1 MPRLSAKS
9 IAALLPPP
17 KGRLELVDTEAT
29 GLRFRLSAKG
39 AASWSLQVNVDGDKR
54 RFTVG
59 EYPAVGLSKA
69 REEARRLRA
78 EALSGHD
85 PIRAKRDLKAKAST
99 ALTTEAA
106 LVSYAALHL
115 ADLRSAE
122 EREIQLR
129 SALDA
134 YLDRPIAA
142 LARSELQG
150 AIDAKA
156 GQGHPV
162 AANRLRAALSHFAGW
177 CWRRGHIPDDIGR
190 ATSKAMRERPRE
202 RVLSLGEVRIIQV
215 HAEAMGA
222 PWAAFLQLLLLTAQ
236 RRGDVAGMLWE
247 EVDLPAALWSIPGLR
262 SKNRKAHA
270 VHLSAPALEILN
282 ALHVAAGRPSRG
294 LVFTTTGK
302 TPVSGFNRVKLRL
315 DAALTI
321 ARIEAGHDAAEAAL
335 EHWRLH
341 DFRTAFASHLADAG
355 EAEGVVDRV
364 LNHVASASSASAV
377 ARVYN
382 RAELLPQRRAALDAW
397 ASMVTSEVSA

>member
-1 MPRLSAKS
+1 MHMSRLSAKS
-9 IAALLPPP
+9 IAALSPPP
-17 KGRLELVDTEAT
+17 KGRVELVDTEAT
-29 GLRFRLSAKG
+29 GLRFRLSSRG
-39 AASWSLQVNVDGDKR
+39 AASWSLQVNVNGEKR

-69 REEARRLRA
+69 RDEARRLRA

-85 PIRAKRDLKAKAST
+85 PIRTKRALKAKAAT

-106 LVSYAALHL
+106 LISYAALHL

-129 SALDA
+129 SALGP
-134 YLDRPIAA
+134 YLDRPIEA
-142 LARSELQG
+142 LSRSELQG

-202 RVLSLGEVRIIQV
+202 RVLSLDEVRLIYRQ
-215 HAEAMGA
+215 AEAMNA
-222 PWAAFLQLLLLTAQ
+222 PWAAFLRLLLLTAQ
-236 RRGDVAGMLWE
+236 RRGDVAGMRWE
-247 EVDLPAALWSIPGLR
+247 EVDLPTALWSIPGLR

-270 VHLSAPALEILN
+270 VHLSPPAAEILA
-282 ALHVAAGRPSRG
+282 ALHIAAGRPGRG

-315 DAALTI
+315 DAALT
-321 ARIEAGHDAAEAAL
+321 AVRLEAGHDAAEADLA
-335 EHWRLH
+335 HWRFH

-382 RAELLPQRRAALDAW
+382 RAELLSQRRGALEVW
-397 ASMVTSEVSA
+397 ANMVT